1 MTTLRKVAQINRSG
15 LAVHDRGG
23 RKRIAVELERGP
35 FEGEV
40 GPDCVGEHDVRCLG
54 SNVEL
59 HVPCHRL
66 ALGINRAPLVARD
79 AAVFDGKRHDGGDT
93 RELDLDPVGVVGGV
107 RVQLHLEVDAQRNA
121 GRMPLEPLLGVGDIE
136 DAVGNRPRRLVGATL
151 VVQVGLGDV
160 GHHDVRR
167 EHIAQTRRAQGEYA
181 LVDAALDLSLHLR
194 ARCDGLAQPGRL
206 AIVGNVELHAMG
218 RGVIDDNVGGTG
230 VVLPWGNCAL
240 LGSQALFAF
249 LHAGVD
255 RGLRLLLNVSST
267 VHRIGVA
274 GHIDISRSVGRI
286 LIGRRRCRRR
296 CIGSI
301 LRFSSLRLTC
311 GIGGIRLLGNNR
323 CIGEHRLLSPSRC
336 HPACEILK
344 HENHAKEQRQGASP
358 HRNRHRSTSS
368 PRCL

>member
-1 MTTLRKVAQINRSG
+1 MTALRKVAQINCSG

-23 RKRIAVELERGP
+23 RKCIAVKLERGP
-35 FEGEV
+35 VEGEV

-66 ALGINRAPLVARD
+66 ALGIDRTPLVARD
-79 AAVFDGKRHDGGDT
+79 VAVFDRKRHNGRNT
-93 RELDLDPVGVVGGV
+93 RELDLDLVGIEGGV

-121 GRMPLEPLLGVGDIE
+121 RRMPLEPLLGVGDIE

-167 EHIAQTRRAQGEYA
+167 EHIAQTRRVQGEHA
-181 LVDAALDLSLHLR
+181 LVDAALDLALHLR
-194 ARCDGLAQPGRL
+194 VRCDGHAQPGRL
-206 AIVGNVELHAMG
+206 VVVGNVELHAIG
-218 RGVIDDNVGGTG
+218 RGVTDGNVRGTG
-230 VVLPWGNCAL
+230 VVLPPWGNCVF
-240 LGSQALFAF
+240 LGSQALLAF

-255 RGLRLLLNVSST
+255 RGLRLLLSVGST
-267 VHRIGVA
+267 ICRIGVA
-274 GHIDISRSVGRI
+274 GSLDISRSIGCN
-286 LIGRRRCRRR
+286 LIGRHGCR
-296 CIGSI
+296 CIDSI

-311 GIGGIRLLGNNR
+311 GIGGICLLGNNR
-323 CIGEHRLLSPSRC
+323 RIGERQLLSPSRR

-344 HENHAKEQRQGASP
+344 HENHAEEQRQGASP
-358 HRNRHRSTSS
+358 HWNRHRSTSS